1 MFAQMLDKVGTGNPP
16 VKRKPHNFVGGADAA
31 TNSGTGQG
39 YQYTTSK
46 SEVGRPN
53 EELTISEDNFKFDDR
68 QNEVSAS
75 TQANKKKFEYDFPMT
90 EEVSSPFMQ
99 PNSAGMRGQMTAN
112 RLRKTVG
119 VEGTGGGFSQIGND
133 ESGLIDSEA

>member
-1 MFAQMLDKVGTGNPP
+1 MFAQMLDKVGTGNAP
-16 VKRKPHNFVGGADAA
+16 KRNKQHNFIGADAA
-31 TNSGTGQG
+31 SNPGTGQG
-39 YQYTTSK
+39 FQYTTSK

-53 EELTISEDNFKFDDR
+53 EELTISEENFKFDER
-68 QNEVSAS
+68 QPEVSAS

-119 VEGTGGGFSQIGND
+119 VEGTGGGFS
-133 ESGLIDSEA
+133 

>member
-1 MFAQMLDKVGTGNPP
+1 
-16 VKRKPHNFVGGADAA
+16 
-31 TNSGTGQG
+31 
-39 YQYTTSK
+39 
-46 SEVGRPN
+46 
-53 EELTISEDNFKFDDR
+53 
-68 QNEVSAS
+68 
-75 TQANKKKFEYDFPMT
+75 MT

-99 PNSAGMRGQMTAN
+99 PNSAGMRGQITAN